1 MGNGNV
7 NIPTSLITRQQGN
20 VPNVVASG
28 MGSNVLSGIAHN
40 LHSLMFLF
48 RAAGGAVLT
57 RAQLITDVGRIQ
69 VRMGSETI
77 VNVTVTQLLDLYKY
91 YWDSFGALAAPL
103 GVLVVPFVRPN
114 MPAFDIG
121 RAFALGMKKSA
132 DPNNYDLHT
141 VSYTVTF
148 NAGLATAATGE
159 VWVEHDRYAPEPP
172 GLHVRTLE
180 ITRSHTAVSQERIV
194 DLAKTQVGVLA
205 YHWAPTGVCSYMSV
219 IKNGQTILD
228 NVNTNVMQIQQDRA
242 GRTPQATYTHLDFA
256 LSNDL
261 NGYEPLGAGVVEWDV
276 RPTWTTAP
284 GAGYSMVCE
293 EIHDGV
299 AG

>member
-1 MGNGNV
+1 MPNLATPTNV
-7 NIPTSLITRQQGN
+7 ITRQQGN

-28 MGSNVLSGIAHN
+28 RGTNVLSGIANN
-40 LHSLMFLF
+40 LQSLMFLF

-57 RAQLITDVGRIQ
+57 RAQMITDI
-69 VRMGSETI
+69 VRVEIKMGSETI
-77 VNVTVTQLLDLYKY
+77 VSATTTQLLDLFKY
-91 YWDSFGALAAPL
+91 YYDCYGALAAPL
-103 GVLVVPFVRPN
+103 GVLVIPFTRPH
-114 MPAFDIG
+114 MPIWDLG
-121 RAFALGMKKSA
+121 RAFALGMKKNA

-141 VSYTVTF
+141 LSYTVVFT
-148 NAGLATAATGE
+148 AGLATAATGE
-159 VWVEHDRYAPEPP
+159 VYVEHDRYAPEPP

-180 ITRSHTAVSQERIV
+180 ITRSHAAVSQERIV

-205 YHWAPTGVCSYMSV
+205 YHWAPTGVCSNMTV
-219 IKNGQTILD
+219 IKNGQTIID
-228 NVNTNVMQIQQDRA
+228 NVNMNVMQIQQEKA
-242 GRTPQATYTHLDFA
+242 KRTPQATYTHLDFS

-261 NGYEPLGAGVVEWDV
+261 NGYEPLGAGVIEWDV

-284 GAGYSMVCE
+284 GAGYSMLCE